1 MGKRIEITILG
12 KVLQVEAPDEAG
24 VQQLHTV
31 ARALDSKLQQL
42 RILNQ
47 TMPTERVVIMA
58 ALNIMH
64 ELLSLQAEKEQID
77 QELKASVKKMQEW
90 IEA

>member
-1 MGKRIEITILG
+1 MSKRIEITILG

-24 VQQLHTV
+24 VQQLHTC
-31 ARALDSKLQQL
+31 ARALDAKLQHL

-58 ALNIMH
+58 ALNLMH
-64 ELLSLQAEKEQID
+64 ELLALQTEKELID
-77 QELKASVKKMQEW
+77 QELKASLKRMQEW
-90 IEA
+90 VEA